1 MNNRGFTLVELLTVV
16 AIIGILSAMT
26 LVTFPAARTR
36 AKDGV
41 IMSDMG
47 QLRSEAE
54 IIYGKNSNTYTGL
67 GEVNHT
73 TDAWDALE
81 ADIVAQKE
89 AVTIHDLPQAYCV
102 TVTLNSD
109 AEWCIDSTGFS
120 GVSGGVGDCD
130 EVDATCA
137 P

>member
-54 IIYGKNSNTYTGL
+54 VIYSGNANVYTGL
-67 GEVNHT
+67 GTAGHT
-73 TDAWDALE
+73 SDAWGSLIT
-81 ADIVAQKE
+81 DIETQSGDTVVIGASGQE
-89 AVTIHDLPQAYCV
+89 YCV
-102 TVTLNSD
+102 TVTLNSED
-109 AEWCIDSTGFS
+109 EWCIDSTGFAGIGAAVHCTAS
-120 GVSGGVGDCD
+120 IY
-130 EVDATCA
+130 TCE
-137 P
+137 

>member
-47 QLRSEAE
+47 QLRAEAE
-54 IIYGKNSNTYTGL
+54 VLYGAGNVYTNL
-67 GEVNHT
+67 GGT
-73 TDAWDALE
+73 LISDSWTALAGDILAQHE
-81 ADIVAQKE
+81 AINIE
-89 AVTIHDLPQAYCV
+89 ATLQSYCV
-102 TVTLNSD
+102 NVTLNSD
-109 AEWCIDSTGFS
+109 AEWCIDSTGFAGIPDPACLCAE
-120 GVSGGVGDCD
+120 GVYSC
-130 EVDATCA
+130 E
-137 P
+137 